1 MMNPVG
7 FRFRPTDE
15 EIVDHYL
22 RPKNLETN
30 TSRVDEVISTVDIC
44 SVDPWDLPSKS
55 RIKSRDGV
63 WYFFGVK
70 EIKYNRGDQLRRT
83 TKSGVWKKT
92 GKTMSI
98 IRKRRGNN
106 EKIGEK
112 RVLVFKHRG
121 GSKSDWV
128 MHEYHATPLSPPNQM
143 MKYTLCKV
151 EFKGEESEISSSST
165 GSEIENNHSLIP
177 LMNYSGELSP
187 RSEGSSYCQ
196 GVQNPSQLSS
206 GFLGVQPETQLEDA
220 VRRAINSIS
229 TDDWNSLFNDDDEQS
244 KIVSVQEDCSD
255 YRPPKPLTGV
265 FDDHSSDD
273 NDTDSDSISATT
285 NSIETS
291 STCDSFGSLNHR
303 IDQSKTQQSPDSTI
317 KLVSSAQEVS
327 QAMGQGTV
335 TRENNM
341 GEDRIKKKRASLIH
355 RMIQRLV
362 KKFHQFSHENNKRDQ
377 RTHRFVLSK
386 FVEA

>member
-22 RPKNLETN
+22 RPKNLESDTC
-30 TSRVDEVISTVDIC
+30 RVDKVISTVDIC
-44 SVDPWDLPSKS
+44 SVDPWDLPCKS
-55 RIKSRDGV
+55 RIRSRDGV

-70 EIKYNRGDQLRRT
+70 ENKYNRGDQQRRT
-83 TKSGVWKKT
+83 TKSGFWKKT
-92 GKTMSI
+92 GKTMCI
-98 IRKRRGNN
+98 IRKRRGNR

-121 GSKSDWV
+121 GSKSNWV
-128 MHEYHATPLSPPNQM
+128 MHEYHATPLSPPNQI

-151 EFKGEESEISSSST
+151 EFKGEESEISSSSI

-177 LMNYSGELSP
+177 LMNNSGELSP

-196 GVQNPSQLSS
+196 GIQNPSQLS
-206 GFLGVQPETQLEDA
+206 GFLGVQQETQLQDA
-220 VRRAINSIS
+220 VRRAINNIS
-229 TDDWNSLFNDDDEQS
+229 TDDWNSLFNADDDHS

-273 NDTDSDSISATT
+273 NDTDSDSDSISATT

-291 STCDSFGSLNHR
+291 SICDS
-303 IDQSKTQQSPDSTI
+303 DQIKTQQSPDSTTI
-317 KLVSSAQEVS
+317 KLVSSDQEVS

-335 TRENNM
+335 TREN
-341 GEDRIKKKRASLIH
+341 EDRVKKKRASLIH

-362 KKFHQFSHENNKRDQ
+362 KKFHQLSHENNKRDQ
-377 RTHRFVLSK
+377 RRHRFVLSK